1 MENHQDKETIDSLV
15 EEFTTYGKLAAEHH
29 IRRCSTLAR
38 AKAKGKNGF
47 VEFCERVNCKPD
59 SSTTRKYLKIGL
71 EADWLLPIA
80 QHLPPEWTTIYDVA
94 VLGRENAKELIEQG
108 VLNPQAP
115 AKVLKKLDS
124 AKASDPVDTNDGAV
138 EDSSTGTGILVVD
151 ASGLSDQDLLD
162 LHCALAKS
170 ANWYGLSV
178 AGLPDRLKDAVAI
191 DREAA

>member
-1 MENHQDKETIDSLV
+1 M
-15 EEFTTYGKLAAEHH
+15 
-29 IRRCSTLAR
+29 
-38 AKAKGKNGF
+38 
-47 VEFCERVNCKPD
+47 
-59 SSTTRKYLKIGL
+59 
-71 EADWLLPIA
+71 
-80 QHLPPEWTTIYDVA
+80 
-94 VLGRENAKELIEQG
+94 LGRENAKELIEQG